1 MKGFPFQIKATAL
14 KYYQLFLSDIFF
26 IHLKVPVKISRA
38 YNFCLSII
46 SYFKLKVTSILHIST
61 KVFFL
66 QFNYIH
72 FQDTT
77 YEIKNVQMFLVYL
90 ILIELSLFNDV
101 NVHFASLLTILHQ
114 IMWKQK
120 P

>member
-1 MKGFPFQIKATAL
+1 M
-14 KYYQLFLSDIFF
+14 KYYQLFLSGIFF
-26 IHLKVPVKISRA
+26 IHLKMPVKISRA

-46 SYFKLKVTSILHIST
+46 PYFKLKVTSILHIST
-61 KVFFL
+61 KVFSL

-77 YEIKNVQMFLVYL
+77 YEIKNDANVFGLSQ

-101 NVHFASLLTILHQ
+101 NFHFASLLTILHQ
-114 IMWKQK
+114 IIWKQK

>member
-1 MKGFPFQIKATAL
+1 MKGFPFQIKSTAL

-77 YEIKNVQMFLVYL
+77 YEIKNDANVFG
-90 ILIELSLFNDV
+90 LSHIN
-101 NVHFASLLTILHQ
+101 
-114 IMWKQK
+114 
-120 P
+120 